1 MLIKEK
7 RGQSLQLEA
16 IAPKASIPGG
26 GSDPPGGAIL
36 VVVMMVVV
44 VVMVPPP
51 MMMMVVVMMVPPPMM
66 MMVVV
71 MIGEPRFAAC
81 RLLGLA
87 RFISHQRR
95 HGVGNGI
102 EKFPI
107 ACRRRELGRLRGRRG
122 LRAARRTQGRCRSE

>member
-1 MLIKEK
+1 M
-7 RGQSLQLEA
+7 
-16 IAPKASIPGG
+16 
-26 GSDPPGGAIL
+26 
-36 VVVMMVVV
+36 MMVVV

-87 RFISHQRR
+87 RFVGHQRR
-95 HGVGNGI
+95 HGVGNRI

-107 ACRRRELGRLRGRRG
+107 ACRRRELGRLRRCRS
-122 LRAARRTQGRCRSE
+122 LRAACRSQGCCRSE